1 MRTIP
6 QLLCGAALAA
16 LLSSAALAQSPITLE
31 RQGEMPA
38 VTFEIIPQIDPNLEV
53 DLMVE
58 RLREFAS
65 DVSLRVRRDP
75 ARIPSDALVE
85 LVRGLSMVD
94 GNGVAVSRGYDID
107 AQVDLVLGTSAGSTQ
122 ILDAQIV
129 TEQTGGASL
138 EVVAVFR
145 DQQGQVMIPP
155 PSSISAYRTD
165 GERLCLAEDAE
176 EFEEVP
182 LPPMSFAILLDVSGS
197 MAGVIDDLRGSA
209 EGFLRDLP
217 NTAHCYVG
225 TFSDDPNFSRR
236 DGLGEASCDP
246 RRFSLGDLEAGGGTN
261 LFDPMR
267 EGYAWLNAQ
276 PDHHQK
282 AMIIISDGAANRN
295 QHEIASLESAKGYS
309 VTFVYFLGSREE
321 RWLRGIADNYLHHE
335 GGLAPQLSP
344 YFQIVSSAYAQQTV
358 LRFGPCNASQ
368 P

>member
-1 MRTIP
+1 MKTVT
-6 QLLCGAALAA
+6 QLLGGAALAA
-16 LLSSAALAQSPITLE
+16 LLGSTALGQGPITLE
-31 RQGEMPA
+31 RQSEMPA
-38 VTFEIIPQIDPNLEV
+38 ITFEIIPQVDPNLKA

-75 ARIPSDALVE
+75 TRIPSDALVE
-85 LVRGLSMVD
+85 LVRGLSMVA
-94 GNGVAVSRGYDID
+94 GNGVDVTRGYDID
-107 AQVDLVLGTSAGSTQ
+107 AQVDLVLGTSQGSAQ

-129 TEQTGGASL
+129 GGQVDGAGL

-176 EFEEVP
+176 ELEEVP
-182 LPPMSFAILLDVSGS
+182 LPPMSFSILLDVSGS

-217 NTAHCYVG
+217 NTAQCFVG
-225 TFSDDPNFSRR
+225 AFSDDPNFSRR
-236 DGLGEASCDP
+236 DGLGEAACDP
-246 RRFSLGDLEAGGGTN
+246 RNYNLAGLEAGGGTN

-267 EGYAWLNAQ
+267 EGYAWLNVQ
-276 PDHHQK
+276 PDYHQK

-358 LRFGPCNASQ
+358 LRLGPCDPAQ